1 MRSAPANSSILDRPN
16 VSRHLANSRCTSTH
30 KNGHWLRAAGAT
42 VLPLAAPG
50 SPAAGPVRMRRRA
63 GLARASGAA
72 VRGQEAAFHPN
83 EPPSRFHLRGPRILQ
98 GSRSS
103 ATGRG
108 LCPVTAARGAPPA
121 RPAGAWGA
129 GWGGDSGWERRH
141 GLRAPALSRAGPG
154 AARPA
159 RPRAR
164 AAPEAP
170 PGNPRPLPSPAAGT
184 RGEIGEFGNDSCAQP
199 RMTNGSN

>member
-72 VRGQEAAFHPN
+72 VRGTGGCFSSKRAAVTL
-83 EPPSRFHLRGPRILQ
+83 PPPRTPHFAGVPELGHWEGPVSCHCGPRGPSCPPRWCMGRGVGGGLGLGAATRPA
-98 GSRSS
+98 GSRSLPRWAWS
-103 ATGRG
+103 RPPSPSQGAR
-108 LCPVTAARGAPPA
+108 CARGA
-121 RPAGAWGA
+121 AG
-129 GWGGDSGWERRH
+129 E
-141 GLRAPALSRAGPG
+141 
-154 AARPA
+154 
-159 RPRAR
+159 
-164 AAPEAP
+164 PEAASF
-170 PGNPRPLPSPAAGT
+170 PRRGHAG
-184 RGEIGEFGNDSCAQP
+184 RDRRVWE
-199 RMTNGSN
+199 

>member
-16 VSRHLANSRCTSTH
+16 VSRHLANSRCASTH

-129 GWGGDSGWERRH
+129 GWGG
-141 GLRAPALSRAGPG
+141 GLGLG
-154 AARPA
+154 AATRPA
-159 RPRAR
+159 GSRSLPRWAWSRPPSPSQGAR
-164 AAPEAP
+164 CARGAAGEPEAASF
-170 PGNPRPLPSPAAGT
+170 PRRGHAG
-184 RGEIGEFGNDSCAQP
+184 RDRRVWE
-199 RMTNGSN
+199 

>member
-129 GWGGDSGWERRH
+129 GWGWGTRAGSGDTAC
-141 GLRAPALSRAGPG
+141 GLPLSPALGLEPPAQPVPGRAL
-154 AARPA
+154 RP
-159 RPRAR
+159 RRRRGTRGRFLPPPRAR
-164 AAPEAP
+164 GARSASLGMIHAPSL
-170 PGNPRPLPSPAAGT
+170 G
-184 RGEIGEFGNDSCAQP
+184 
-199 RMTNGSN
+199 